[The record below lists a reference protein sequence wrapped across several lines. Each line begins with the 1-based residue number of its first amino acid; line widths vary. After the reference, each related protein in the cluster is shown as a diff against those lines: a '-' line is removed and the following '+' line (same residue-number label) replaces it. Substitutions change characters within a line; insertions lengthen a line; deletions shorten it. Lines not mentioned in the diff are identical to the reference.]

1 MTKQRP
7 YAMIS
12 VPMTGR
18 KPLEIARDKKKAKLF
33 LEAYGYTVLDVQFD
47 KNKGCS
53 EKQYA
58 FLCLAKVL
66 QVMQKCDAVFFCHDW
81 VCSKGCHVEHF
92 VATMYGL
99 KRIYQDDLIALLDNS
114 EDKEISRM
122 EHRLDELDID
132 VGNLEKAIDNLSKD
146 NKDMKKL
153 NNEVRPGAKDAPPV
167 KQREVPPTISAEE
180 FIETC
185 KTILFNKESE
195 RLDKFERSNFT
206 MDDIFV
212 VWYCKS
218 LQNHKA
224 LLSSKL
230 MNGRYIEFT
239 YNGDLKKY
247 YVDSY
252 EKQEH
257 SEFTFTKEERG

>member
-1 MTKQRP
+1 MTLVTGP
-7 YAMIS
+7 FAMIS

-18 KPLEIARDKKKAKLF
+18 KPGRIEMDKKRARHF
-33 LEAYGYTVLDVQFD
+33 LEGFGYTVVDVNFAE
-47 KNKGCS
+47 KNPGIT
-53 EKQYA
+53 EEQYA
-58 FLCLAKVL
+58 IMCLSDALMQL
-66 QVMQKCDAVFFCHDW
+66 QRCQAVFFCDGW
-81 VCSKGCHVEHF
+81 RTSRGCQVEHF
-92 VATMYGL
+92 VAKMYGI
-99 KRIYQDDLIALLDNS
+99 KTIYQNDLMDLLKDEKEQDMQKL
-114 EDKEISRM
+114 ED
-122 EHRLDELDID
+122 
-132 VGNLEKAIDNLSKD
+132 
-146 NKDMKKL
+146 
-153 NNEVRPGAKDAPPV
+153 EVRPGVKDAPPV
-167 KQREVPPTISAEE
+167 KQREVPPTISTEE

-195 RLDKFERSNFT
+195 RLDKFERPNFT